1 MTNVLAPLFTG
12 ETAISLSGV
21 LSEVV
26 DLLPIVLPVIIG
38 FIAIRKGISFIRT
51 VRKIIER
58 RKDYAGYYCN
68 C

>member
-12 ETAISLSGV
+12 ETAIPLSGV

-38 FIAIRKGISFIRT
+38 FIAIRKGISFIQS
-51 VRKIIER
+51 VLHG
-58 RKDYAGYYCN
+58 A
-68 C
+68 